1 MNSFLQQTARS
12 IIATIEWKQ
21 LSRTTLVLP
30 SHRAGLVLKD
40 EILRLQQEQNAPAV
54 WAPDV
59 KTLPQLQ
66 DSLSTLYAEDELFTI
81 IRLYKIYT
89 QHVSDEY
96 RFPLDVFYSL
106 GRQMIADFTNID
118 ASMPAEKVPNFFD
131 NTVAAHELSEW
142 HLDPEV
148 EERLRALMKPDA
160 DTKQMQA
167 ESDSIRHQY
176 EQLWRQL
183 FTFYTGLRTQMAA
196 EQKGYSGMRQRAVI
210 EHWDEEAIQNK
221 IAGRTYVFVGFNY
234 LLPVERELMALLRD
248 SGQAYFYWDYVAD
261 FKTNEKAF
269 SFTRLNSTILGSVLP
284 ARSWETP
291 REVTVTACVSR
302 EAQAQYVHR
311 WLQDKYTAHGQKI
324 GIVICDETM
333 LEPVIYALPA
343 ITLPGEQDPEPIN
356 ITKGFPLRNTQIYA
370 RVLSWLS
377 DRKNGKAEDIVTP
390 EIIDRLLE
398 ALFPVSPDSS
408 DVSAASVS
416 EDSSSLSWQ
425 ELLILE
431 SEYQV
436 RKIANQMRLL
446 LVQDIDGIP
455 FTLKLLRLLMRRLME
470 NITMPFHGEPV
481 TDIQVMGVLET
492 RMLDFDKLLI
502 LNVEEGVLPQ
512 RQTDSSFIPF
522 YLRKAYQMQT
532 SDERATVYAYNFFR
546 LLSRAGHSTL
556 LFASAET
563 AEGGKGMSRFIMQ
576 MLVSPEFIVHKQQ
589 LQEQSVLA
597 SFAYDDWSA
606 SQVPLLSTLVK
617 DKTGMLLRPNGKPF
631 RLSPS
636 ALNTFIS
643 CPRSFYFQYILGL
656 RSKDEEEVLF
666 EPNTLGSFVH
676 YAMQYVYTEY
686 LHCDNKKPKAVSADE
701 IEQIRTNDAQLQQA
715 LKVAYEK
722 MNEEWQ
728 EDHPGEPN
736 HFIAEHHSG
745 ENVIIIGYVQNI
757 LERDREDAKTGLQ
770 IYLLEQERI
779 FPITIDNIGQLYT
792 GGKIDRLDIYGA
804 PGNQCLRVVD
814 YKSGSY
820 NDTTHAKKMSSSWE
834 ELMDSEDKNYVRQ
847 TLIYSHAVMENDS
860 TNLPIEPNLYF
871 CRRKLTDI
879 ETTLEIDNSSVN
891 DYRQIHEKFSA
902 ALQTKIK
909 ELLTTSSFSAC
920 EPDKCPP
927 FCPFFEL
934 CGRKPNEF

>member
-1 MNSFLQQTARS
+1 
-12 IIATIEWKQ
+12 
-21 LSRTTLVLP
+21 
-30 SHRAGLVLKD
+30 
-40 EILRLQQEQNAPAV
+40 
-54 WAPDV
+54 
-59 KTLPQLQ
+59 
-66 DSLSTLYAEDELFTI
+66 
-81 IRLYKIYT
+81 
-89 QHVSDEY
+89 
-96 RFPLDVFYSL
+96 
-106 GRQMIADFTNID
+106 
-118 ASMPAEKVPNFFD
+118 
-131 NTVAAHELSEW
+131 
-142 HLDPEV
+142 
-148 EERLRALMKPDA
+148 
-160 DTKQMQA
+160 
-167 ESDSIRHQY
+167 
-176 EQLWRQL
+176 
-183 FTFYTGLRTQMAA
+183 
-196 EQKGYSGMRQRAVI
+196 
-210 EHWDEEAIQNK
+210 
-221 IAGRTYVFVGFNY
+221 
-234 LLPVERELMALLRD
+234 
-248 SGQAYFYWDYVAD
+248 
-261 FKTNEKAF
+261 
-269 SFTRLNSTILGSVLP
+269 
-284 ARSWETP
+284 
-291 REVTVTACVSR
+291 
-302 EAQAQYVHR
+302 
-311 WLQDKYTAHGQKI
+311 
-324 GIVICDETM
+324 
-333 LEPVIYALPA
+333 
-343 ITLPGEQDPEPIN
+343 
-356 ITKGFPLRNTQIYA
+356 
-370 RVLSWLS
+370 
-377 DRKNGKAEDIVTP
+377 
-390 EIIDRLLE
+390 
-398 ALFPVSPDSS
+398 
-408 DVSAASVS
+408 
-416 EDSSSLSWQ
+416 
-425 ELLILE
+425 
-431 SEYQV
+431 
-436 RKIANQMRLL
+436 
-446 LVQDIDGIP
+446 
-455 FTLKLLRLLMRRLME
+455 
-470 NITMPFHGEPV
+470 
-481 TDIQVMGVLET
+481 
-492 RMLDFDKLLI
+492 
-502 LNVEEGVLPQ
+502 
-512 RQTDSSFIPF
+512 
-522 YLRKAYQMQT
+522 
-532 SDERATVYAYNFFR
+532 
-546 LLSRAGHSTL
+546 
-556 LFASAET
+556 
-563 AEGGKGMSRFIMQ
+563 
-576 MLVSPEFIVHKQQ
+576 
-589 LQEQSVLA
+589 
-597 SFAYDDWSA
+597 
-606 SQVPLLSTLVK
+606 
-617 DKTGMLLRPNGKPF
+617 MLLRPSGKPF

-728 EDHPGEPN
+728 EDHPEEPN
-736 HFIAEHHSG
+736 HYIAEHHSG